1 VHLNPRIQ
9 GLSPSPALSINELTR
24 KLVLEGREVFKLGFG
39 QCPFP
44 VPEPV
49 VAALREN
56 AHQKDYLAVRGL
68 EALREEVADYHRRRH
83 GIAGPGA
90 QVIIGPG
97 SKELMFLLQLVYD
110 GDLLVPVPA
119 WVSYAPQ
126 AEILGRPVCRIATR
140 RENDWKLQPD
150 ELERSCESLR
160 DRPRLLIFN
169 SPHNPTGHSYSRDEL
184 KALAE
189 VARRHRL
196 LVLSDEIYAELHH
209 RGEHLSIAEH
219 YPEGTIVSS
228 GLSKWCGAGGWRLGT
243 FLFPESLGWLLD
255 AMAVAASET
264 YSSASAPIQYAAVR
278 AYALGPEIEDYLL
291 HCRRILGALGPKFAS
306 KLRDAGLHV
315 ASPEGAFYVF
325 PDFAAFR
332 ETLRARGI
340 ETGSA
345 LAERLLKEA
354 GVASLS
360 GAACEQ
366 PESELTLRLVYVD
379 FDGQRVL
386 DASRAL
392 GLDHEI
398 GDAFLEAN
406 CGHVLEAAERIGEW
420 LASGG

>member
-1 VHLNPRIQ
+1 
-9 GLSPSPALSINELTR
+9 
-24 KLVLEGREVFKLGFG
+24 
-39 QCPFP
+39 
-44 VPEPV
+44 
-49 VAALREN
+49 
-56 AHQKDYLAVRGL
+56 
-68 EALREEVADYHRRRH
+68 
-83 GIAGPGA
+83 
-90 QVIIGPG
+90 
-97 SKELMFLLQLVYD
+97 MFLLQLVYD

-140 RENDWKLQPD
+140 RENDWKLQPE
-150 ELERSCESLR
+150 ELERSCESYR
-160 DRPRLLIFN
+160 NRPRLLVFN
-169 SPHNPTGHSYSRDEL
+169 SPHNPTGHSYSGDEV

-243 FLFPESLGWLLD
+243 FLFPESLAWLLD
-255 AMAVAASET
+255 PMAVAASET

-278 AYALGPEIEDYLL
+278 AYALGPEIEGYLL
-291 HCRRILGALGPKFAS
+291 HCRRILGALGPRFAA
-306 KLRDAGLHV
+306 KLREAGLHV
-315 ASPEGAFYVF
+315 ANPEGAFYVF
-325 PDFAAFR
+325 PDFSAFR
-332 ETLRARGI
+332 EKLRARGI
-340 ETGSA
+340 ETGTA
-345 LAERLLKEA
+345 LSERLLKEA

-366 PESELTLRLVYVD
+366 PESELTLRLAYVD

-398 GDAFLEAN
+398 GDAFLAAN
-406 CGHVLEAAERIGEW
+406 CGHVLEAAKRIGEW

>member
-1 VHLNPRIQ
+1 
-9 GLSPSPALSINELTR
+9 
-24 KLVLEGREVFKLGFG
+24 
-39 QCPFP
+39 

-68 EALREEVADYHRRRH
+68 EVLRDEVAEYHRRRH
-83 GIAGPGA
+83 GIVRSGA
-90 QVIIGPG
+90 QVLIGPG

-110 GDLLVPVPA
+110 GDLLLPVPA

-150 ELERSCESLR
+150 ELERSCESYR
-160 DRPRLLIFN
+160 DRPRVLILN
-169 SPHNPTGHSYSRDEL
+169 NPHNPTGHSYSREEL
-184 KALAE
+184 TALAE

-196 LVLSDEIYAELHH
+196 VILSDEIYAELHH
-209 RGEHLSIAEH
+209 RGEHLSIAEL

-243 FLFPESLGWLLD
+243 FLFPDSLGWLLD
-255 AMAVAASET
+255 AMSVAASET

-278 AYALGPEIEDYLL
+278 AYALGPEIEEYIL
-291 HCRRILGALGPKFAS
+291 HCRRILGTLGPTFAS

-315 ASPEGAFYVF
+315 VNPVGAFYVF

-332 ETLRARGI
+332 EELRARGI

-345 LAERLLKEA
+345 LNERLLKEA

-366 PESELTLRLVYVD
+366 PESELTLRLAYVD

-386 DASRAL
+386 DASRSL

-398 GDAFLEAN
+398 GESFLESN
-406 CGHVLEAAERIGEW
+406 CGHVLEAATRIGEW
-420 LASGG
+420 LASGS